1 MVAFSWPTM
10 NRFFVWTRL
19 PSVPF
24 TLALL
29 ALALPSLSVAA
40 IPLTD
45 NIWWVLKN
53 GQLLVE
59 RGRIESSDPF
69 TFAPH
74 IGLDVDVQW
83 LAQLVYYRAY
93 TSFGLEGVVLLT
105 ALVVA
110 ATFGLLFHIAW
121 RRTGS
126 LAATSVGMLV
136 AVVVAVGNLVPRA
149 QTLALLPF
157 AATFWLLSCAPR
169 RIGTILALAALEALW
184 ANLHGS
190 FFVGLLLTG
199 VLLAGQALELIQAT
213 RWRAFFASKNTRFLL
228 LAFGAQAVATLATPN
243 GLELYAYTVRLSTYS
258 IVRQY
263 VGEWAPTSVGQPA
276 GLLFFASVAIAAV
289 AFFTRARR
297 SAALADLLLLAVFAL
312 MGLQAVRNI
321 IWWALVLGP
330 LLAAACAELE
340 LPARMSA
347 LARGAGSRRHNL
359 LRAGLVALLAISTS
373 PWVKAHN
380 PLLPE
385 AYRGV
390 VSTSLPSGA
399 AGFLMSQ
406 HLAAHVYS
414 DQAWGSYL
422 DWQLWPRYELMVDS
436 SIETHPPE
444 VWLDVLSLD
453 QGHVSWQEKLDTYGV
468 DVLLLNRRRQAPLL
482 DAVGRSAGWQAVY
495 ADETSEVF
503 VRSQTESLS

>member
-1 MVAFSWPTM
+1 M

-190 FFVGLLLTG
+190 FFVGLLL
-199 VLLAGQALELIQAT
+199 
-213 RWRAFFASKNTRFLL
+213 

-243 GLELYAYTVRLSTYS
+243 GLELYAYTVRLSTYA

-297 SAALADLLLLAVFAL
+297 SAGLADLLLLAVFAL

-399 AGFLMSQ
+399 SGFLMNR
-406 HLAAHVYS
+406 HLPAHVYA

>member
-1 MVAFSWPTM
+1 MTRLFA
-10 NRFFVWTRL
+10 WTRL

-24 TLALL
+24 TLTLL
-29 ALALPSLSVAA
+29 ALTLPSLWVAA
-40 IPLTD
+40 FPLTD

-53 GQLLVE
+53 GQVLVE
-59 RGRIESSDPF
+59 RGRVGTSDPF

-83 LAQLVYYRAY
+83 LAQLVYYGAY
-93 TSFGLEGVVLLT
+93 STLGLEGVVALT

-136 AVVVAVGNLVPRA
+136 AVAVAAWNLVPRA

-157 AATFWLLSCAPR
+157 VATFWLLSCAPR
-169 RIGTILALAALEALW
+169 RIWTIMALAGLEAIW

-199 VLLAGQALELIQAT
+199 LLLAGHAIELTRAT
-213 RWRAFFASKNTRFLL
+213 GWRSVLDSGNTRFLL
-228 LAFGAQAVATLATPN
+228 LAFGGQALATLATPN
-243 GLELYAYTVRLSTYS
+243 GLELYAYTWRLSTYS

-276 GLLFFASVAIAAV
+276 GLMFFLSIAIAAV
-289 AFFTRARR
+289 ALARARR
-297 SAALADLLLLAVFAL
+297 GVGPADLLVLAVFGL

-321 IWWALVLGP
+321 IWWGLVLGP
-330 LLAAACAELE
+330 VLAAACSGLE
-340 LPARMSA
+340 VPGRIAA
-347 LARGAGSRRHNL
+347 LARGVGSARHNA
-359 LRAGLVALLAISTS
+359 LRLGLVVLLAITTS
-373 PWVKAHN
+373 PWVKTHN
-380 PLLPE
+380 PLLPD

-390 VSTSLPSGA
+390 VPTSLPSGA
-399 AGFLMSQ
+399 SAFLLTQ
-406 HLAAHVYS
+406 NLARHVYS

-422 DWQLWPRYELMVDS
+422 DWELWPRYEVMVDS

-453 QGHVSWQEKLDTYGV
+453 QGHVSWQDKLDIYGV

-482 DAVGRSAGWQAVY
+482 EAVARSASWQPVY
-495 ADETSEVF
+495 SDEGSAVF
-503 VRSQTESLS
+503 VRSSGPQAPS

>member
-1 MVAFSWPTM
+1 MVSFSWPTM
-10 NRFFVWTRL
+10 KRLFVWTYL

-53 GQLLVE
+53 GQVLVE

-93 TSFGLEGVVLLT
+93 GSLGLEGVVLLT

-126 LAATSVGMLV
+126 LAATSAGMLV

-190 FFVGLLLTG
+190 FFVGLVLTG
-199 VLLAGQALELIQAT
+199 VLLAGHAIELIRAT
-213 RWRAFFASKNTRFLL
+213 GWRAIFGSPNTRFLV
-228 LAFGAQAVATLATPN
+228 LALGAQAVATLATPN
-243 GLELYAYTVRLSTYS
+243 GLALYAYTVRLSTYS

-276 GLLFFASVAIAAV
+276 GLLFFASVAIAIV
-289 AFFTRARR
+289 AFARARR
-297 SAALADLLLLAVFAL
+297 GVSLTDLLLLAVFGL

-340 LPARMSA
+340 VPARMAA
-347 LARGAGSRRHNL
+347 LARGAGSRRHNV
-359 LRAGLVALLAISTS
+359 LRLGVVALLAISTS

-399 AGFLMSQ
+399 AGFLLSQ
-406 HLAAHVYS
+406 NLADHVYS

-436 SIETHPPE
+436 SIETHPPQ

-482 DAVGRSAGWQAVY
+482 EAVGRSAGWQAVY
-495 ADETSEVF
+495 TDEMSKVF
-503 VRSQTESLS
+503 VRSQPESMS